1 MNDDTDLS
9 AANDQAEALKRTLD
23 DLDQRSRSFG
33 AALAGALTAATSGG
47 KGLDSV
53 LRGLAGRMADIALS
67 VGMKPLES
75 AIGGMAGSLTG
86 GLAKGLGKLFAFAD
100 GGIPGRVTAF
110 ADGGVVASPTYF
122 PMGGDLGLM
131 GEAGSE
137 AILPLKRGTD
147 GSLGV
152 AMSGQGASQIVFNVS
167 TPDVQGFQKSEAQI
181 SAMLAR
187 MAMRGQRGL

>member
-1 MNDDTDLS
+1 MDESDNDLS
-9 AANDQAEALKRTLD
+9 STNDQAQALKRTLD
-23 DLDQRSRSFG
+23 DLDGRSRSFG
-33 AALAGALTAATSGG
+33 AALAGALTSATMGG

-53 LRGLAGRMADIALS
+53 LRGLGNRLTDIALS
-67 VGMKPLES
+67 SGLKPLEG
-75 AIGGMAGSLTG
+75 AIGSATSSLANG
-86 GLAKGLGKLFAFAD
+86 IGNLFAFAD
-100 GGIPGRVTAF
+100 GAAPSRMTAF

-137 AILPLKRGTD
+137 AILPLKRGSD

-152 AMSGQGASQIVFNVS
+152 AMSGHGVSPIVFNVTTQDAHS
-167 TPDVQGFQKSEAQI
+167 FQKSEAQI

-187 MAMRGQRGL
+187 TAMRGQRNL